1 MVKEE
6 LPVAIR
12 ITLIVTGE
20 LERLGVPYVVGGS
33 LASSLHGVPRATNDV
48 DIVAALRLE
57 HASPLVSTLGDRFY
71 ADLDMIQDAIR
82 HRGGF
87 NLIELT
93 TMFKVDVFVPLLD
106 LIIRKELARG
116 QRIIVDNVSN
126 RSLVLASPEDTVVQK
141 LKWYRDGGCVSEQQ
155 RRDIVGVLVTQSGKL
170 DRAYLEETAEL
181 LGVHKLL
188 SELLLEAKDEA
199 K

>member
-1 MVKEE
+1 M
-6 LPVAIR
+6 
-12 ITLIVTGE
+12 
-20 LERLGVPYVVGGS
+20 
-33 LASSLHGVPRATNDV
+33 

-71 ADLDMIQDAIR
+71 ADLDMVQDAIR

-93 TMFKVDVFVPLLD
+93 TMFKVDVFVPLMD
-106 LIIRKELARG
+106 LIIRKELSRG
-116 QRIIVDNVSN
+116 QRIVVDKASN

-141 LKWYRDGGCVSEQQ
+141 LKWYREGGSVSERQ
-155 RRDIVGVLVTQSGKL
+155 RRDIVGVLVTQAGKL
-170 DRAYLEETAEL
+170 DSTYLEETAEL

-188 SELLLEAKDEA
+188 SDLLLEAKEEA